1 MAADPH
7 ETYSQSLA
15 ARRGEI
21 AALEARHR
29 TLGYW
34 RLGVALAGC
43 GLAWMALGERAVS
56 AAWILGPLAAFIA
69 LIAFHERLLRLAE
82 RRRRAARYF
91 ERALARLDGGWAGAG
106 ETGDRY
112 LDPAHP
118 YAQDLDLF
126 GRGSLFELL
135 CSART
140 HVGEDTLA
148 RWLLAPAAPET
159 VRARQQAVE
168 ELRERLD
175 LREAL
180 AVVAEEARTGVDP
193 VGLAAWG
200 EGQGPALD
208 TRKMLMQVRVL
219 AALGVLA
226 AAAAIAL
233 AAWSAGAL
241 PLTGRA
247 AALLRDGLV
256 VVLVVNGSF
265 LYTRHKLLSAVVSA
279 VERAAHELGL
289 LSEVLLTL
297 ERETFRS
304 PLLTALRAS
313 LDSEGGPPS
322 RQLARLKRLVE
333 YLDSRD
339 NVFVRVAEVFILWTP
354 HWALQVEDWRRRSG
368 PAVRR
373 WLHAMGEIEAL
384 SSLASHAFE
393 HPADAFPEVSESA
406 TPWLVAEQVAHP
418 LIPESRA
425 VRNDV
430 SLGSPRPRDAVTE
443 PRASASGPGG
453 ATSGGLTDIPR
464 ARVSAA
470 GPAGEPGGATS
481 GGLTDTPR
489 ARVSAAGPAGE
500 PGGATSGGPTDVPRA
515 RVSAAGP
522 AGEPGGA
529 NSGGPTDVPRARVSA
544 AGPAGEPGG
553 ATSGGPTDVP
563 RARVSAAGPAGE
575 PGGATSG
582 GLTDIP
588 RARVSAAGPAG
599 EPGGATSGGP
609 TDIPRARVSAAGP
622 AGEPGGAAR
631 LLVVSGSNMSGK
643 STLLRTLGTNV
654 VLAQAGAPVR
664 ARRMTLA
671 PMAVGASIRVV
682 DSLQGGVSRFY
693 AELLR
698 LRQIVDLTAG
708 PLPVL
713 FLIDEFFH
721 GTNSHDRRIGAEALV
736 RGLLRRGAFG
746 LVTTHDL
753 ALAEIVDSLHGQGA
767 NVHFEDRI
775 ENGRIRFDYLMRPG
789 VVRKSNALELMRS
802 VGLDT

>member
-1 MAADPH
+1 MAANPH
-7 ETYSQSLA
+7 DTYSQLLA
-15 ARRGEI
+15 ARCGEI
-21 AALEARHR
+21 AVLDGHHR
-29 TLGYW
+29 RLGYW
-34 RLGVALAGC
+34 RLAAVLAGC
-43 GLAWMALGERAVS
+43 GLAWMALAERAISVV
-56 AAWILGPLAAFIA
+56 WVLGPLAAFIA
-69 LIAFHERLLRLAE
+69 LAVHHERVLRRAE
-82 RRRRAARYF
+82 RGRRAERYF
-91 ERALARLDGGWAGAG
+91 ARAIERLDGNWAGHG
-106 ETGDRY
+106 EAGDRY

-148 RWLLAPAAPET
+148 RWLLVPAAPET
-159 VRARQQAVE
+159 ARARQQAVE

-180 AVVAEEARTGVDP
+180 AVVAESARTGVDP
-193 VGLAAWG
+193 VALAAWG

-208 TRKMLMQVRVL
+208 TRKMLLQVRVR
-219 AALGVLA
+219 AGLGVLA
-226 AAAAIAL
+226 AVAGMALL
-233 AAWSAGAL
+233 AASAGFLNLSEGAS
-241 PLTGRA
+241 A
-247 AALLRDGLV
+247 VLRDGLLV
-256 VVLVVNGSF
+256 VVAANGYY

-279 VERAAHELGL
+279 VEEAAHELGL

-304 PLLTALRAS
+304 PLLAGLRAS

-339 NVFVRVAEVFILWTP
+339 NVFVRVVEVFILWTP

-373 WLHAMGEIEAL
+373 WLSATGEIEAL

-393 HPADAFPEVSESA
+393 HPEDAFPELAEAV
-406 TPWLVAEQVAHP
+406 TPWIQAEQVAHP
-418 LIPESRA
+418 LIPEARA

-430 SLGSPRPRDAVTE
+430 SLGGAV
-443 PRASASGPGG
+443 
-453 ATSGGLTDIPR
+453 
-464 ARVSAA
+464 
-470 GPAGEPGGATS
+470 
-481 GGLTDTPR
+481 
-489 ARVSAAGPAGE
+489 
-500 PGGATSGGPTDVPRA
+500 
-515 RVSAAGP
+515 
-522 AGEPGGA
+522 
-529 NSGGPTDVPRARVSA
+529 
-544 AGPAGEPGG
+544 
-553 ATSGGPTDVP
+553 
-563 RARVSAAGPAGE
+563 
-575 PGGATSG
+575 
-582 GLTDIP
+582 
-588 RARVSAAGPAG
+588 
-599 EPGGATSGGP
+599 
-609 TDIPRARVSAAGP
+609 
-622 AGEPGGAAR
+622 R

-664 ARRMTLA
+664 ALRMALA
-671 PMAVGASIRVV
+671 PLSVGASIRIS

-698 LRQIVDLTAG
+698 LRQILDLTAG

-736 RGLLRRGAFG
+736 RGLLKRGACG

-753 ALAEIVDSLHGQGA
+753 ALAEIVEALGGQGA

-775 ENGRIRFDYLMRPG
+775 EDGRILFDYRMRPG
-789 VVRKSNALELMRS
+789 VVRHSNALELMRS